1 MPETPAGP
9 LERCRSLLFCPGNR
23 PDLIAKTPRS
33 APDAIAIDL
42 EDAVPVAHKVAAR
55 SVATAGAAALAA
67 AGAIPLRLLRVNG
80 PATPWHEEDLVA
92 LRDPAWQ
99 GVIVPKVESA
109 VQLRALGAALGR
121 LGRRGLAVLAG
132 LESMAGVAR
141 ARELTPLANGVY
153 FGAEDFITD
162 LGGVRTRG
170 NQEVLYARSAV
181 VLAARLA
188 GAAAF
193 DQVVTDHGDR
203 ARFRQEAEEARS
215 LGYTG
220 KLCIHPGQSA
230 LANEAFTPSAEIL
243 ERARRLVA
251 AYEGA
256 SAAQRGVID
265 FEGEMV
271 DQPVYRRARDLLGRA
286 APR

>member
-1 MPETPAGP
+1 MPETPADP

-33 APDAIAIDL
+33 GPDAIAIDL
-42 EDAVPVAHKVAAR
+42 EDAVPIAQKVAAR
-55 SVATAGAAALAA
+55 SVATAGATALAA
-67 AGAIPLRLLRVNG
+67 AGAGALRLLRVNG
-80 PATPWHEEDLVA
+80 PATPWHEEDLVT

-109 VQLRALGAALGR
+109 AQLRALGAALAR
-121 LGRRGLAVLAG
+121 LGRPGLAVLAG
-132 LESMAGVAR
+132 LESMAGVAQ
-141 ARELTPLANGVY
+141 ARELTPLAHGIY
-153 FGAEDFITD
+153 FGAEDYITD

-170 NQEVLYARSAV
+170 NHEVLYARSAV

-193 DQVVTDHGDR
+193 DQVVTDHADR
-203 ARFRQEAEEARS
+203 ARFRCEAEAARS

-220 KLCIHPGQSA
+220 KLCIHPGQTA
-230 LANEAFTPSAEIL
+230 LANEAFTPSAETL

-251 AYEGA
+251 AYEAA
-256 SAAQRGVID
+256 SAAQRGAID

-271 DQPVYRRARDLLGRA
+271 DQPLYRRALDLLGRA